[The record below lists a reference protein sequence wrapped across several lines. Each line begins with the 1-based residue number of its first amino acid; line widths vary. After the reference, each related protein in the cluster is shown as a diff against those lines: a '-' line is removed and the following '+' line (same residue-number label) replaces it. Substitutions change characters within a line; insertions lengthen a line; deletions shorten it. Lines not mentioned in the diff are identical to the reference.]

1 MKTVIIVSKCS
12 RVIKSNSAEVWFQFD
27 FKGAY
32 AGEFLSKV
40 ILKSHQDYGVVKDEE
55 YLLYVRVISCLEG
68 VLRGEII
75 KLKRLA
81 DCWDRS

>member
-12 RVIKSNSAEVWFQFD
+12 RVIKSNSNEVWFQFD

-40 ILKSHQDYGVVKDEE
+40 ILKSKEEKGILRGEE
-55 YLLYVRVISCLEG
+55 YLLYVRVISCLDG
-68 VLRGEII
+68 VLRGEIL
-75 KLKRLA
+75 KSKRLE

>member
-32 AGEFLSKV
+32 AGDFLSKV
-40 ILKSHQDYGVVKDEE
+40 ILKGNTKSEIIRGEE

-68 VLRGEII
+68 ALRGEI
-75 KLKRLA
+75 LKAKKLA